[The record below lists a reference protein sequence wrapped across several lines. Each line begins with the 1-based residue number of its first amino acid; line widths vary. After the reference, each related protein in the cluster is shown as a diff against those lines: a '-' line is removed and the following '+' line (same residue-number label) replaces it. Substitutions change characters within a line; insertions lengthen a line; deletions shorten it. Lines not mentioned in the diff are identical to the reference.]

1 MRTLGNLAVMSGTH
15 GGTHTGCETW
25 FVASFPTHV
34 EEIAELGG
42 DCVNRRRTI
51 CGERGARLYGG
62 TTAAEERGGQPCR
75 AGLPRILGLPGDRR
89 SPGVPALR
97 AVHERG
103 RLPSPPADA
112 ALRGHHRAAGR
123 AAPGRAS
130 LDTCGTAG
138 HLTSPN
144 APSAKPAAGERC
156 IHPSAWRNCLENSL
170 RHLERASV
178 ATRCTRMGTP
188 STLLGR
194 SRTPI
199 RDLSRISK
207 QFRKGNSGKFT
218 APAR

>member
-15 GGTHTGCETW
+15 GGTHTGRETR

-42 DCVNRRRTI
+42 DRVNRRRTI
-51 CGERGARLYGG
+51 CGERGARLDGG

-103 RLPSPPADA
+103 RLPGPPADA

-123 AAPGRAS
+123 AAPGRAC
-130 LDTCGTAG
+130 LDTRGTAA

-144 APSAKPAAGERC
+144 APSARPPQPGQGPKGGGQRIAVPEALVRTMK
-156 IHPSAWRNCLENSL
+156 RNL
-170 RHLERASV
+170 
-178 ATRCTRMGTP
+178 
-188 STLLGR
+188 
-194 SRTPI
+194 
-199 RDLSRISK
+199 
-207 QFRKGNSGKFT
+207 
-218 APAR
+218 